1 MSTPDPASA
10 RLATGFSAAGHFFNH
25 LFEPV
30 FFVVA
35 LVLPTA
41 FGISYETALTLIV
54 GGKVLLGVLAP
65 AAGWLGDRW
74 SATGMMAIY
83 FLGMGAA
90 ALWAGLA
97 GGPWEMAAALTA
109 LGLFASIYHPVGIA
123 WLVRHSR
130 SRGKALGLNGVF
142 GSLGP
147 AVAGLG
153 AGAMIDWVGWRA
165 AFIVPAVAMMAVGL
179 FFVALLRK
187 GVIVETHQEAV
198 IDKPPQRG
206 EAVRAY
212 GVLVLGMLF
221 GGLIYQATQA
231 SLPKLFDERLGGLLG
246 DGALGAGAAVMV
258 VYGFSALMQVFAG
271 HLADRYPLRRV
282 YLLLYV
288 IQAPLLGAAA
298 ALAGLP
304 LLVAAM
310 FMVAVNTGLLPAENM
325 LLARYTPARWRATA
339 YGAKFV
345 LGFGVASLGVPLV
358 SLLRSVTGDFTAL
371 FLLLGACAAIVAAA
385 AISLPGDAPRQE
397 EAAPAP
403 AE

>member
-1 MSTPDPASA
+1 M
-10 RLATGFSAAGHFFNH
+10 ATTFSAAGHFFNH

-30 FFVVA
+30 FFVVV
-35 LVLPTA
+35 LVLPEV

-54 GGKVLLGVLAP
+54 GGKILLGVLAP
-65 AAGWLGDRW
+65 PAGWLGDRW
-74 SATGMMAIY
+74 SATGMMAVY
-83 FLGMGAA
+83 FLGMGS
-90 ALWAGLA
+90 AGLWV
-97 GGPWEMAAALTA
+97 GLSRGPWEMAAALTL
-109 LGLFASIYHPVGIA
+109 LGVFASIYHPVGIA
-123 WLVRHSR
+123 WLVRNAR

-147 AVAGLG
+147 AVAGVG
-153 AGAMIDWVGWRA
+153 AGAMIEWVGWRA
-165 AFIVPAVAMMAVGL
+165 AFIVPALAMIAVGVV
-179 FFVALLRK
+179 FVVLLRR
-187 GVIVETHQEAV
+187 GVIVETKTDAV
-198 IDKPPQRG
+198 VDPPPVRG

-212 GVLVLGMLF
+212 SVLVLGMLF

-231 SLPKLFDERLGGLLG
+231 SLPKLFDERLDGLVGG
-246 DGALGAGAAVMV
+246 GALGAGVAVMI
-258 VYGFSALMQVFAG
+258 VYGFSAVMQVVAG

-282 YLLLYV
+282 YLLLYM

-310 FMVAVNTGLLPAENM
+310 MMVAVNTGLLPAENM

-345 LGFGVASLGVPLV
+345 LGFGVAGLGVPLV
-358 SLLRSVTGDFTAL
+358 SLLRTMTGDFTVL
-371 FLLLGACAAIVAAA
+371 FLLLGGLAALVAAA
-385 AISLPGDAPRQE
+385 AIALPGDVSAQR
-397 EAAPAP
+397 ATAP